1 MPNQLIIMD
10 DKNQNTFF
18 KKILNAALLVLLF
31 CADPFFEH
39 TVQASTAFNVT
50 VFYPDVRKPY
60 SMIFETITNGIKEHP
75 DINLSV
81 QRISKTMTEA
91 EILKSLQQKKP
102 NAVIMLGGGF
112 KSLREKLNASFKTLY
127 GATYFSSQ
135 YIEKGVMG
143 VSMDP
148 APSLLFKELKK
159 LHPNIKRIHVVFES
173 NANGWLIE
181 KAQQSTKKQG
191 ITLIPHQATNVKQAA
206 LIYKEIAQKN
216 QHDES
221 ALWLLHHD
229 PTLDSKSLLPRILV
243 DAWKYK
249 QVVISSNPAH
259 VRQGAL
265 LSLLPDNQQI
275 GKDLADMTI
284 NILNGKTV
292 SIAPMKSSLVVANLR
307 TAKHLSNFLM
317 LKQKK
322 NFALTYP
329 KGVSYD

>member
-1 MPNQLIIMD
+1 MRSL
-10 DKNQNTFF
+10 
-18 KKILNAALLVLLF
+18 KKIHSAVLLSILF
-31 CADPFFEH
+31 CASLFLGH
-39 TVQASTAFNVT
+39 TAQASTTFNVT

-75 DINLSV
+75 EINLSV

-91 EILKSLQQKKP
+91 EILKSLQQKNP

-112 KSLREKLNASFKTLY
+112 KSLQEKLNASFKTLY
-127 GATYFSSQ
+127 GAAFFSSQ
-135 YIEKGVMG
+135 DIEKGIMG
-143 VSMDP
+143 ISMDP

-159 LHPNIKRIHVVFES
+159 LHPNIKRIHVVFEPT
-173 NANGWLIE
+173 ANGWLIE
-181 KAQQSTKKQG
+181 KAQQSTKEQG

-206 LIYKEIAQKN
+206 LIYKEIAQNN

-259 VRQGAL
+259 VRRGAL
-265 LSLLPDNQQI
+265 FSLLPDNQQI

-284 NILNGKTV
+284 NILNGQNAN
-292 SIAPMKSSLVVANLR
+292 IAPMKSSLVVANLR

-329 KGVSYD
+329 KGGSYD